1 MSVLFDRVPPQ
12 NTEAEQ
18 ALLGS
23 LLLDQDAIDQIVELV
38 KSKDFYQDAHKVIYE
53 TILDLHQGG
62 QAVDL
67 VTLTDA
73 LRSRGLL
80 ERVGGVSYLAVLSSV
95 VPTAANAEYY
105 AKIVAEKAI
114 LRQLIAT
121 ATQIAQK
128 GYEGVEDVAHLLDEA
143 ERMVMQVSSERRR
156 EGFVPIKDL
165 LMETLDYLENLAR
178 HKEDLTGVPTF
189 RDLDKLLSG
198 LHNSDLIVCAARPG
212 MGKTSFCLNIAQ
224 KVAIKHKIPVAIFSL
239 EMSKEQLVLRML
251 SSEALVDQ
259 SKLRSGY
266 LLEEDWKR
274 LAMAAGSLA
283 EAPIYIDDTPG
294 ISVLE
299 VRGKSRKLKAENG
312 LGLIIID
319 YLQLMQSSRRTE
331 NRQQEIAEIS
341 RNLKALAREL
351 NLPVLALSQLSRAVE
366 QTHDKRPALSHLRES
381 GSIEQDSDCVL
392 FIHRPEYYD
401 PETEKKGIAEIIVAK
416 HRHGPTGT
424 VEVGFLAEFTKFVD
438 LAHNVS

>member
-1 MSVLFDRVPPQ
+1 VSVLFDRVPPQ

-274 LAMAAGSLA
+274 LAMAAGRLA

-416 HRHGPTGT
+416 HRHGPTGSI
-424 VEVGFLAEFTKFVD
+424 EVGFLAEFTKFVD
-438 LAHNVS
+438 LVHNVS

>member
-1 MSVLFDRVPPQ
+1 VSVLFDRVPPQ

-23 LLLDQDAIDQIVELV
+23 LLLDQDAIDQIVGLV

-274 LAMAAGSLA
+274 LAMAAGRLA

>member
-274 LAMAAGSLA
+274 LAMAAGRLA

>member
-1 MSVLFDRVPPQ
+1 VSVIFDRVPPQ

-18 ALLGS
+18 AFLGS
-23 LLLDQDAIDQIVELV
+23 LLLAPEAIDQTVELV
-38 KSKDFYQDAHKVIYE
+38 KASDFYQDVHKVIYE
-53 TILDLHQGG
+53 EILRLHQEG

-73 LRSRGLL
+73 LRTKGLL

-95 VPTAANAEYY
+95 VPTAANVEYY
-105 AKIVAEKAI
+105 GKIIAEKAV
-114 LRQLIAT
+114 LRELITA

-128 GYEGVEDVAHLLDEA
+128 GYEGADNVSQLLDEA
-143 ERMVMQVSSERRR
+143 ERMVMQVSNQRRGD
-156 EGFVPIKDL
+156 GFVPIKDL
-165 LMETLDYLENLAR
+165 LIKTLDYLENLAQ
-178 HKEDLTGVPTF
+178 HKGDVTGVPTF

-198 LHNSDLIVCAARPG
+198 FHNSDLIICAARPG

-224 KVAIKHKIPVAIFSL
+224 KVAVKYKIPVAVFSL

-251 SSEALVDQ
+251 SSEAMVDQ
-259 SKLRSGY
+259 SKLRSGF
-266 LLEEDWKR
+266 LQEEDWKR
-274 LAMAAGSLA
+274 LAMAAGRLS

-294 ISVLE
+294 ISVME
-299 VRGKSRKLKAENG
+299 IRGKTRKLKAEND
-312 LGLIIID
+312 LGLVIID

-331 NRQQEIAEIS
+331 NRQQEISEIS

-351 NLPVLALSQLSRAVE
+351 DLPVLALSQLSRAVE

-392 FIHRPEYYD
+392 FIHRPDYYD
-401 PETEKKGIAEIIVAK
+401 PETEKKGIAEIIVSNA
-416 HRHGPTGT
+416 
-424 VEVGFLAEFTKFVD
+424 
-438 LAHNVS
+438 VSS

>member
-1 MSVLFDRVPPQ
+1 
-12 NTEAEQ
+12 
-18 ALLGS
+18 
-23 LLLDQDAIDQIVELV
+23 VELV
-38 KSKDFYQDAHKVIYE
+38 KASDFYQDVHKVIYE
-53 TILDLHQGG
+53 EILRLHQEG

-73 LRSRGLL
+73 LRTKGLL

-95 VPTAANAEYY
+95 VPTAANVEYY
-105 AKIVAEKAI
+105 GKIIAEKAV
-114 LRQLIAT
+114 LRELITA

-128 GYEGVEDVAHLLDEA
+128 GYEGADNVSQLLDEA
-143 ERMVMQVSSERRR
+143 ERMVMQVSNQRRGD
-156 EGFVPIKDL
+156 GFVPIKDL
-165 LMETLDYLENLAR
+165 LIKTLDYLENLAQ
-178 HKEDLTGVPTF
+178 HKGDVTGVPTF

-198 LHNSDLIVCAARPG
+198 FHNSDLIICAARPG

-224 KVAIKHKIPVAIFSL
+224 KVAVKYKIPVAVFSL

-251 SSEALVDQ
+251 SSEAMVDQ
-259 SKLRSGY
+259 SKLRSGF
-266 LLEEDWKR
+266 LQEEDWKR
-274 LAMAAGSLA
+274 LAMAAGRLS
-283 EAPIYIDDTPG
+283 EAPIYIDDTQG
-294 ISVLE
+294 ISVME
-299 VRGKSRKLKAENG
+299 IRGKTRKLKAEND
-312 LGLIIID
+312 LGLVIID

-331 NRQQEIAEIS
+331 NRQQEISEIS

-351 NLPVLALSQLSRAVE
+351 DLPVLALSQLSRAVE

-392 FIHRPEYYD
+392 FIHRPDYYD

-416 HRHGPTGT
+416 HRHGPTGS

-438 LAHNVS
+438 LAYNPA

>member
-1 MSVLFDRVPPQ
+1 VSALFDRVPPQ

-23 LLLDQDAIDQIVELV
+23 MLLDQEVIDQVVDIV
-38 KSKDFYQDAHKVIYE
+38 KSSDFYQDAHKVIYE
-53 TILDLHQGG
+53 VILDLHQEG

-105 AKIVAEKAI
+105 AKIVAEKAV
-114 LRQLIAT
+114 LRQLIVT
-121 ATQIAQK
+121 ATSIVQK
-128 GYEGVEDVAHLLDEA
+128 GYEGGEDVAQLLDEA
-143 ERMVMQVSSERRR
+143 ERMILQVSNDRRQ

-165 LMETLDYLENLAR
+165 LIHTLDYLENLAQ
-178 HKEDLTGVPTF
+178 HKEGLTGVPTF
-189 RDLDKLLSG
+189 RDLDRLLSG

-224 KVAIKHKIPVAIFSL
+224 RVAIKYKIPVAIFSL
-239 EMSKEQLVLRML
+239 EMSKEQVVLRML
-251 SSEALVDQ
+251 SSEAMVDQ
-259 SKLRSGY
+259 SKLRSGF
-266 LLEEDWKR
+266 LQEEDWKR
-274 LAMAAGSLA
+274 LAMAAGRLA

-294 ISVLE
+294 INVLE
-299 VRGKSRKLKAENG
+299 VRAKSRRLKAEHG

-331 NRQQEIAEIS
+331 NRQQEIADIS
-341 RNLKALAREL
+341 RSLKALAREL
-351 NLPVLALSQLSRAVE
+351 DLPVLALSQLSRAVE

-438 LAHNVS
+438 LAQNVS

>member
-1 MSVLFDRVPPQ
+1 VSVLFDRVPPQ

-274 LAMAAGSLA
+274 LAMAAGRLA

>member
-1 MSVLFDRVPPQ
+1 VSVLFDRVPPQ

-178 HKEDLTGVPTF
+178 YKEDLTGVPTF

-274 LAMAAGSLA
+274 LAMAAGRLA

>member
-1 MSVLFDRVPPQ
+1 M
-12 NTEAEQ
+12 
-18 ALLGS
+18 
-23 LLLDQDAIDQIVELV
+23 
-38 KSKDFYQDAHKVIYE
+38 
-53 TILDLHQGG
+53 
-62 QAVDL
+62 
-67 VTLTDA
+67 
-73 LRSRGLL
+73 
-80 ERVGGVSYLAVLSSV
+80 
-95 VPTAANAEYY
+95 
-105 AKIVAEKAI
+105 
-114 LRQLIAT
+114 
-121 ATQIAQK
+121 
-128 GYEGVEDVAHLLDEA
+128 
-143 ERMVMQVSSERRR
+143 
-156 EGFVPIKDL
+156 
-165 LMETLDYLENLAR
+165 
-178 HKEDLTGVPTF
+178 
-189 RDLDKLLSG
+189 SG

-401 PETEKKGIAEIIVAK
+401 PETEKKGIRNHCITPPRS
-416 HRHGPTGT
+416 HGT
-424 VEVGFLAEFTKFVD
+424 VEVSF
-438 LAHNVS
+438 

>member
-1 MSVLFDRVPPQ
+1 VSVLFDRVPPQ

-23 LLLDQDAIDQIVELV
+23 LLLDQDAIDQTVGLV

-53 TILDLHQGG
+53 AILDLHQGG

-105 AKIVAEKAI
+105 AKIVAEKAV

-128 GYEGVEDVAHLLDEA
+128 GYEGTEDVAQLLDES
-143 ERMVMQVSSERRR
+143 ERLIMQVSSERRK
-156 EGFVPIKDL
+156 EGFVAIKDL
-165 LMETLDYLENLAR
+165 LVETLDYLENLAR
-178 HKEDLTGVPTF
+178 HQEELTGVPTF
-189 RDLDKLLSG
+189 RDLDRLLSG

-224 KVAIKHKIPVAIFSL
+224 RVAIKYKIPVAIFSL

-251 SSEALVDQ
+251 SSEALVNQ

-274 LAMAAGSLA
+274 LAIAAGRLA

-294 ISVLE
+294 IGVLE
-299 VRGKSRKLKAENG
+299 VRGKSRKLKAEKG

-331 NRQQEIAEIS
+331 NRQQEIADIS
-341 RNLKALAREL
+341 RNLKDLAREL
-351 NLPVLALSQLSRAVE
+351 DLPVLALSQLSRAVE
-366 QTHDKRPALSHLRES
+366 QTHNKRPALSHLRES

-416 HRHGPTGT
+416 HRHGPTGS